1 MKITLTPAIGT
12 TKSFSFEPSL
22 SSLPKQA
29 THELLRKILN
39 EEPHNFPVALA
50 LADSYME
57 IDQVEKACQTRLD
70 CATLIFDLVD
80 SLPDN
85 ESLEIDVNSQDN
97 LAVIMTIYL
106 SAIDHYSIGD
116 FEMAAAMLEIILEMD
131 VEDHLGANNYLAFTY
146 AALGDNDAVE
156 EQLKIMMPTPQTKE
170 LLRTITKH
178 TNNPKTPVPD
188 SVAKLIENP
197 NDDQKLMLEP
207 LSLTHKSLFNK

>member
-12 TKSFSFEPSL
+12 TKSFAFEPSI

-29 THELLRKILN
+29 THEILRKILN

-57 IDQVEKACQTRLD
+57 LDKVEKACQTRLD
-70 CATLIFDLVD
+70 CATLVFELVEN
-80 SLPDN
+80 LPDN
-85 ESLEIDVNSQDN
+85 ENIEIDMNSQDN
-97 LAVIMTIYL
+97 FAVILTIYL

-116 FEMAAAMLEIILEMD
+116 YEMAAAMLEIILEMD

-146 AALGDNDAVE
+146 AALGENDAVE
-156 EQLKIMMPTPQTKE
+156 DQLKIMMPTPQTKE

-178 TNNPKTPVPD
+178 TNDPNSPVAT

-207 LSLTHKSLFNK
+207 LSFTHKSLF